1 MVISGNRKKDESI
14 LYDCINFWYSCS
26 CIPNQTFMLV
36 GDGCLKRAQRQA
48 KLLNI
53 WESNWSNINSIS
65 LIRTV

>member
-1 MVISGNRKKDESI
+1 MEIEKKMN
-14 LYDCINFWYSCS
+14 LYSMIVLIFGIVVVVFLIKRSC
-26 CIPNQTFMLV
+26 LV